1 MPWRPLTL
9 LCLAALVLAG
19 CGERASVERVRDGR
33 AEITLDDFMIE
44 PQTLRAEAAP
54 ERRDQR
60 RAAVGGRRGRITF
73 HVRNEGR
80 IGHNFRVRG
89 EHNRE
94 WVQITTLLPGETRSE
109 TVRLPPGDYRTFCSV
124 ANHEELGMWG
134 TLVVR

>member
-1 MPWRPLTL
+1 MPWWPLTL
-9 LCLAALVLAG
+9 LCLAALALAG
-19 CGERASVERVRDGR
+19 CGERATVERVRDGR

-44 PQTLRAEAAP
+44 PQTLRAEA
-54 ERRDQR
+54 
-60 RAAVGGRRGRITF
+60 GRITF
-73 HVRNEGR
+73 NVRNEGR

-94 WVQITTLLPGETRSE
+94 WVQITTRLPGETGSQ

>member
-9 LCLAALVLAG
+9 LCLAALALAG
-19 CGERASVERVRDGR
+19 CGERSTVERVRDGR

-44 PQTLRAEAAP
+44 PQTLRAQA
-54 ERRDQR
+54 
-60 RAAVGGRRGRITF
+60 GRITF
-73 HVRNEGR
+73 DVRNSGR